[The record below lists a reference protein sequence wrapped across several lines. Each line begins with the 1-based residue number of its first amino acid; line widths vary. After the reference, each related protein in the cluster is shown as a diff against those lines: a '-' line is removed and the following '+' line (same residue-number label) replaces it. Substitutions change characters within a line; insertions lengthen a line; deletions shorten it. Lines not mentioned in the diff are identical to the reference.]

1 MKKLIILTITT
12 ALMMM
17 FCGKKQ
23 DSRGIELNLRISPEP
38 LTDFLYVKMNYDFKT
53 GNDFKKIDKD
63 YRVFVHFWRTNSKE
77 MLIQDDHSPVKKT
90 SEWSLSETVT
100 YSRTLF
106 IPQFLNEF
114 DIDFEGYEE
123 IKVTVGLY
131 NPDPQTK
138 ESPIILYEKK
148 MNIQPASINA
158 PEIVYNEGWYELETD
173 IKSTAVYEK
182 SWRWTSQKGVCII
195 ENPKK
200 ASTLIVKG
208 GVNKAVFQ
216 DQKVT
221 LKINDTIL
229 DEFLPE
235 TGYFSQEYVVT
246 PEMMGTNDEFSLKF
260 ETDKTFVPAK
270 LDPNSK
276 DNRELGIQVFFL
288 YFREKSK

>member
-1 MKKLIILTITT
+1 MKRLIILIIAA
-12 ALMMM
+12 ALMLM

-23 DSRGIELNLRISPEP
+23 DTRGIELNLRISPEP
-38 LTDFLYVKMNYDFKT
+38 LTDSLYVKMDYDFKT

-123 IKVTVGLY
+123 VKVTVGLY

-148 MNIQPASINA
+148 MSIQPASINA

-200 ASTLIVKG
+200 ASILIVKG
-208 GVNKAVFQ
+208 GVNKSIFQ
-216 DQKVT
+216 DQKVA

-235 TGYFSQEYVVT
+235 TAYFSQEYVVT

-276 DNRELGIQVFFL
+276 DNRELGIQIFFL

>member
-1 MKKLIILTITT
+1 MKRLIILIIAA
-12 ALMMM
+12 ALMLV

-23 DSRGIELNLRISPEP
+23 DTRGIELNLRISPEP
-38 LTDFLYVKMNYDFKT
+38 LTDSLYVKMDYDFKT

-123 IKVTVGLY
+123 VKVTVGLY

-216 DQKVT
+216 DQKVA

-235 TGYFSQEYVVT
+235 TAYFSQEYVVT

>member
-1 MKKLIILTITT
+1 MKRVIILIITT
-12 ALMMM
+12 ALMLV

-23 DSRGIELNLRISPEP
+23 DTRGIELNLRISPEP
-38 LTDFLYVKMNYDFKT
+38 LTDFLYVKMDYDFKT
-53 GNDFKKIDKD
+53 GNDFKKLDKD
-63 YRVFVHFWRTNSKE
+63 YRVFVHFWRTNGKE

-90 SEWSLSETVT
+90 SEWSLNDAVT

-123 IKVTVGLY
+123 IKVTVGIY
-131 NPDPQTK
+131 NPDPQAK

-148 MNIQPASINA
+148 MNVQPASINA
-158 PEIVYNEGWYELETD
+158 PEIVYNEGWYELETN
-173 IKSTAVYEK
+173 IKSTDVFEK

-208 GVNKAVFQ
+208 GVNKAAFQ

-221 LKINDTIL
+221 LKINDTTL
-229 DEFLPE
+229 DEFVPE
-235 TGYFSQEYVVT
+235 TANFSKEYVIT
-246 PEMMGTNDEFSLKF
+246 KEMMGNNDEFSLKF

-276 DNRELGIQVFFL
+276 DSRELGIQVFFL

>member
-1 MKKLIILTITT
+1 MKRLIILIITT
-12 ALMMM
+12 ALMLM

-23 DSRGIELNLRISPEP
+23 DTRGIELNLRISPEP
-38 LTDFLYVKMNYDFKT
+38 LTDFLYVKMDYDFKT
-53 GNDFKKIDKD
+53 GNDFKKLDKD
-63 YRVFVHFWRTNSKE
+63 YRVFVHFWRTNGKE

-90 SEWSLSETVT
+90 SEWSLNDTVT

-123 IKVTVGLY
+123 IKVTVGIY

-158 PEIVYNEGWYELETD
+158 PEIVYNEGWYELETN
-173 IKSTAVYEK
+173 IKSTDIFEK
-182 SWRWTSQKGVCII
+182 SWRWTSQKGFCII

-208 GVNKAVFQ
+208 GVNKAAFG

-229 DEFLPE
+229 DEFMPE
-235 TGYFSQEYVVT
+235 TANFSKEYAIT
-246 PEMMGTNDEFSLKF
+246 REMMGNNDEFSLKF

-276 DNRELGIQVFFL
+276 DSRELGIQVFFL

>member
-1 MKKLIILTITT
+1 MKRLIILIIAA
-12 ALMMM
+12 ALMLM

-23 DSRGIELNLRISPEP
+23 DTRGIELNLRISPEP
-38 LTDFLYVKMNYDFKT
+38 LTDSLYVKMDYDFKT

-90 SEWSLSETVT
+90 SEWSLSETMT

-123 IKVTVGLY
+123 VKVAVGLY

-173 IKSTAVYEK
+173 IKSTTVYEK

-216 DQKVT
+216 DQKVA

-235 TGYFSQEYVVT
+235 TAYFSQEYVVT

-276 DNRELGIQVFFL
+276 DNRELGIQIFFL